1 MYKQKLV
8 RTQILKARALSRKTL
23 LNNERN
29 PQVEDQLVHNL
40 TYHQK
45 VLNEAQILFKP
56 NEEHKT
62 VLGEKP
68 PMIGC
73 RKACTQVLSAI
84 S

>member
-8 RTQILKARALSRKTL
+8 RTQILKARAISRKTL

-45 VLNEAQILFKP
+45 VFK
-56 NEEHKT
+56 
-62 VLGEKP
+62 
-68 PMIGC
+68 
-73 RKACTQVLSAI
+73 
-84 S
+84 